1 MPYCSK
7 YPMYSQRTLRSLV
20 PFCLLAAAEAYTV
33 FNPDCS
39 KPTTTYNFVSNPDSR
54 STLDILWS
62 SLFTLFACTWT
73 IQHPNIPEQ
82 RAGRSPGWKGDIR
95 WGLKRLWATIKLAC
109 ITVLAPEIIITVA
122 TVDLVNAR
130 RGCHDSRAEFE
141 DDNVP
146 WTLSHSHFADMG
158 GFVIRVS
165 AKSEGEHTSISEPP
179 YHNPYHLSGLDVL
192 NLRRQGHIP
201 RLPLITEEDIHDR
214 SKADPVLK
222 CIAVIQILFSTLQ
235 TIVRAFRG
243 LAVSLLELAVVA
255 FAVCAVLIYAL
266 HWKKPKSVQST
277 ITLLKYQGKIP
288 PDILGILDK
297 KNRRGG
303 LVREFLSPY
312 KLPFRHGKMHRIYGE
327 PFNNTGVR
335 WNTVETSGATGWPT
349 MISGWGATTL
359 FGAVHVVG
367 WNFSFPTRGEQ
378 IAWRAAS
385 LYTACFGITFI
396 LSAVLGIFASRA
408 VGLVYD
414 TGERWWVCMISW
426 LYLLARLFIVVEIIR
441 TLFFLPPDA
450 YVSTWVLNLPHFT

>member
-1 MPYCSK
+1 
-7 YPMYSQRTLRSLV
+7 MYSQRTLRSLV
-20 PFCLLAAAEAYTV
+20 PFCLLVAAEAYTV

-62 SLFTLFACTWT
+62 SLFTLLACTWT

-82 RAGRSPGWKGDIR
+82 RSGRSPGWKGDIR
-95 WGLKRLWATIKLAC
+95 WGLKSLWATIKLAC
-109 ITVLAPEIIITVA
+109 VTVLAPEIIITVA
-122 TVDLVNAR
+122 TVDLLIAR
-130 RGCHDSRAEFE
+130 RGCRDTRAEFE
-141 DDNVP
+141 DDIVP

-165 AKSEGEHTSISEPP
+165 VKSEGEHTSISELP

-235 TIVRAFRG
+235 TIVRAFRD
-243 LAVSLLELAVVA
+243 LTVSLLELAVVA
-255 FAVCAVLIYAL
+255 FAVCAVIIYAL
-266 HWKKPKSVQST
+266 YWKKPKSVHST
-277 ITLLKYQGKIP
+277 VTLLEYQGEIP

-297 KNRRGG
+297 ENDREG
-303 LVREFLSPY
+303 LVREFLFPF
-312 KLPFRHGKMHRIYGE
+312 KVPFRHGKMHRIHGE
-327 PFNNTGVR
+327 PFNNTGAGWDTVR
-335 WNTVETSGATGWPT
+335 TSTAMVPSTA
-349 MISGWGATTL
+349 ISGWGATTL

-385 LYTACFGITFI
+385 LYTACFGVMFI
-396 LSAVLGIFASRA
+396 LGMILTIFASRA
-408 VGLVYD
+408 VDFVPD
-414 TGERWWVCMISW
+414 SSWMWWICIISW
-426 LYLLARLFIVVEIIR
+426 LYLLARLFILVEIIR